1 MSLFPAYNA
10 PREDQEKDINLDVV
24 QEGDVVKQT
33 PTWLTNTSFKDFQE
47 TVNKTQPI
55 EVLSSSS
62 DTGDDQVIEIPSDGS
77 NCEPERRGKA
87 SKRKKKRRKKKT
99 SSIESDSSDD
109 FIERTRR
116 RRRARSSSSSSLSSS
131 RSRSREKF
139 SRRRSQSQEKER
151 KRSRSLRRSRSKKK
165 DSKRKRSLSRRK
177 RRSRERRRRSRSR
190 SRDRRSPPTQKR
202 SRDEIVANSKHSSKK
217 NFIEEVGVGLAN
229 AFREDRTGDKTNL
242 TGMAWKEVAKYK
254 CKMRFP
260 LGSQAKRRIMAAVL
274 KNPRFHSKAYLKKLL
289 KTKRVR
295 RITKERIKRSSDE
308 LKADFMKTYLDLACN
323 TAVVKV
329 ELDDEDMSRY
339 NPLGIYDKTTEDWV
353 KGVGGL
359 QGEEEEVFENDEM
372 QSRRLEYNRR
382 LRNNPTNVELWIEF
396 IDFQDQALEQ
406 TVFRAE
412 GDEGASAKTKKAR
425 GEILRAKALTERK
438 LAICKSAIERNTR
451 SVKLAVKRLELS
463 RDLFDSKTLDQQWKE
478 LIFVYPENIS
488 LWKRYLLFVQTHYI
502 RFSIPDTCAAY
513 KGCIVK
519 LRSLLEQKVE
529 SKEEGASVLELE
541 QGILDIVEQGALLLL
556 QSGHSEKAV
565 AIYQGMLEL
574 NLFSPT
580 FPGPGYTVADKLS
593 LLEPIWDSGV
603 ARVGEAG
610 ARGWGEELQDRIAQG
625 NREVEVGGPGN
636 EEWEGS
642 VLAQEAAA
650 GAVWLQLEV
659 GREKEQFFPW
669 RQGEAEPED
678 PERVVDFDTVH
689 EWMVE
694 FSRPETKFRLVL
706 SLLRLLGVEW
716 NERSFSSLLHSA
728 ASDCY
733 LGVPAHHRHDFQ
745 GGARLL
751 QPILPQVMST
761 EKVAIFTHFIF
772 AQIYHKFEDPYKTQ
786 LMILWLD
793 FEHLIVEKNPSN
805 PGLKKDLKKLAKS
818 LLKEDRNNVEL
829 VVQFAELE
837 TRLGGYAMGQA
848 VLETSILAGGR
859 VLLLQEQEEDVVAAS
874 RLYRAAAELEL
885 REIVKARE
893 KGTDAALHK
902 DRLQWLLVQVG
913 AQSVFTPMTEKNK
926 SSMLGLVDKARTEFE
941 AWLGKRMDDPRKRIK
956 VFQQAPAIRHSGSE
970 VLFLYTWLLY
980 FTLGPDEA
988 LEALAGYSG
997 RLERE
1002 VQASEDRLSRQERRS
1017 EEMVKSGGRF
1027 DQELQTLKFV
1037 QESIDKIAFDL
1048 IWFEAAEEV
1057 GMRQRLRT
1065 FYLSCLVKYPHSGF
1079 FHSQLP
1085 IVESSTSVVSSVW
1098 REVCK
1103 VGLEKNA
1110 ADSCSHGLMEQMAL
1124 LGLSKVS
1131 AALAD
1136 ASTELPALAIGL
1148 LNRLRHLLER
1158 LTTVASVRH
1167 SPLLWRLLIWA
1178 ASLLTSRLD
1187 AKDAAEELKTVLYRA
1202 IQDVPWDKALYLDT
1216 ALYLDRRG
1224 QLYQTT
1230 SKEVKYGE
1238 GEDHPEDEFVEPKF
1252 ELIPGTLEHITEL
1265 MVEKELRV
1273 RLPLPELEV
1282 LMEPL

>member
-10 PREDQEKDINLDVV
+10 SAGEQEKNEGIDIV
-24 QEGDVVKQT
+24 QENDAVPQM
-33 PTWLTNTSFKDFQE
+33 PAWLTNTSFKDFQE
-47 TVNKTQPI
+47 TINKTQPI

-62 DTGDDQVIEIPSDGS
+62 EAGNDQVIEIASDSSGS
-77 NCEPERRGKA
+77 DSRRKGK
-87 SKRKKKRRKKKT
+87 RTKKKRKNRS
-99 SSIESDSSDD
+99 SSITSDSSDD
-109 FIERTRR
+109 FISRARR
-116 RRRARSSSSSSLSSS
+116 RRRARSSSSSDSS
-131 RSRSREKF
+131 RSRSRSRERRD
-139 SRRRSQSQEKER
+139 RRRNSRSKER
-151 KRSRSLRRSRSKKK
+151 ESKRRSRS
-165 DSKRKRSLSRRK
+165 RKRESRK
-177 RRSRERRRRSRSR
+177 RRSRSRKRKSRSR
-190 SRDRRSPPTQKR
+190 SRDRRKRSKSRSREKHSKNR
-202 SRDEIVANSKHSSKK
+202 SRDEIIANSKHSSKK

-242 TGMAWKEVAKYK
+242 TGMSWKEVAKYK
-254 CKMRFP
+254 CKLRVP
-260 LGSQAKRRIMAAVL
+260 LGSQAKRRMIAAVL

-295 RITKERIKRSSDE
+295 RITKDRVKRSSDE
-308 LKADFMKTYLDLACN
+308 LKADFVKPYLDLTCH
-323 TAVVKV
+323 TSVVKV
-329 ELDDEDMSRY
+329 ELEDEDMSRY

-359 QGEEEEVFENDEM
+359 QGEEEEIFENDEM

-519 LRSLLEQKVE
+519 LRTLLEQKVE
-529 SKEEGASVLELE
+529 AKEEGSSVFELE

-574 NLFSPT
+574 NLFSPS

-603 ARVGEAG
+603 ARVGEVG

-625 NREVEVGGPGN
+625 NREVEVGGPGS

-642 VLAQEAAA
+642 VLAQDKAA

-678 PERVVDFDTVH
+678 PERIVDFDTVH
-689 EWMVE
+689 EWMCE

-716 NERSFSSLLHSA
+716 KERFFSSLLQSA
-728 ASDCY
+728 ASDSY
-733 LGVPAHHRHDFQ
+733 LGVPAHHGHDFH

-751 QPILPQVMST
+751 QPIIPQVMSA
-761 EKVAIFTHFIF
+761 EKVATFTHFIF
-772 AQIYHKFEDPYKTQ
+772 AQIYDKFEEPYKTK
-786 LMILWLD
+786 LMIMWLD
-793 FEHLIVEKNPSN
+793 FEYLIVEKNPSN
-805 PGLKKDLKKLAKS
+805 PGLKKDLKKLAKT

-837 TRLGGYAMGQA
+837 TRLGGYATGQA
-848 VLETSILAGGR
+848 VLETSIMAGGR

-885 REIVKARE
+885 REIVSARE
-893 KGTDAALHK
+893 CGSDPALHK

-913 AQSVFTPMTEKNK
+913 AQAVFTPMTEKNK
-926 SSMLGLVDKARTEFE
+926 TSMIGLVDKARTEFE

-956 VFQQAPAIRHSGSE
+956 VFQQAPAIRHSGCE

-980 FTLGPDEA
+980 FTLGPNEA
-988 LEALAGYSG
+988 LEVLAGYSE
-997 RLERE
+997 RVERE
-1002 VQASEDRLSRQERRS
+1002 VQAAEDRLSRQERRS

-1027 DQELQTLKFV
+1027 DVELQTLRFV

-1057 GMRQRLRT
+1057 GMRQKLRS
-1065 FYLSCLVKYPHSGF
+1065 FYLSCLAKYPHSGF

-1085 IVESSTSVVSSVW
+1085 VVESSTSVVSSVW

-1103 VGLEKNA
+1103 VGLEKNV

-1136 ASTELPALAIGL
+1136 CSTQVELPALAVGL
-1148 LNRLRHLLER
+1148 LNRLRHLLEK
-1158 LTTVASVRH
+1158 LTSVASVRH

-1178 ASLLTSRLD
+1178 ASLLTSRLE

-1230 SKEVKYGE
+1230 SKEVKFGE

-1252 ELIPGTLEHITEL
+1252 EMIPGTLEHITEL

>member
-1 MSLFPAYNA
+1 M
-10 PREDQEKDINLDVV
+10 QV
-24 QEGDVVKQT
+24 QEGDTVKQT

-47 TVNKTQPI
+47 IVNKTQPI
-55 EVLSSSS
+55 EVLSSSE
-62 DTGDDQVIEIPSDGS
+62 DDQVIEIPSGGS
-77 NCEPERRGKA
+77 NSDPETERKGKA
-87 SKRKKKRRKKKT
+87 SKRKKKRRKNRS
-99 SSIESDSSDD
+99 SSIASDSSDD
-109 FIERTRR
+109 FIERARR
-116 RRRARSSSSSSLSSS
+116 RRRARSSSSSGLSSS
-131 RSRSREKF
+131 RSRSR
-139 SRRRSQSQEKER
+139 SRERRSKSLDRER
-151 KRSRSLRRSRSKKK
+151 KRSRSRRRSRSKKK
-165 DSKRKRSLSRRK
+165 TSKRKRSPSKKRK
-177 RRSRERRRRSRSR
+177 RKSRSRERRKRSRSR

-229 AFREDRTGDKTNL
+229 AFREDRAGDKTNL

-254 CKMRFP
+254 CKVRFP

-274 KNPRFHSKAYLKKLL
+274 KNPRFHSKTYLKKLL

-295 RITKERIKRSSDE
+295 RITKERVKRGSDE
-308 LKADFMKTYLDLACN
+308 LKADFLKPYLDLVCPS
-323 TAVVKV
+323 TVVKV
-329 ELDDEDMSRY
+329 ELDEEDMSRY

-574 NLFSPT
+574 NLFSPS

-610 ARGWGEELQDRIAQG
+610 ARGWGEELQDRIAHG
-625 NREVEVGGPGN
+625 NREVEVGGTGS

-642 VLAQEAAA
+642 VLAQETTA

-716 NERSFSSLLHSA
+716 HERSFSSLLHSA

-733 LGVPAHHRHDFQ
+733 LGVPAHHRHDFK

-772 AQIYHKFEDPYKTQ
+772 AQIYRKFEEPYKTQ

-793 FEHLIVEKNPSN
+793 FEHMIVEKNPSN

-837 TRLGGYAMGQA
+837 TRLGGYATGQA

-874 RLYRAAAELEL
+874 RLYRAATELEL

-913 AQSVFTPMTEKNK
+913 AQLVFAPMTEKNK

-941 AWLGKRMDDPRKRIK
+941 AWLGKRMDDPRKRIR
-956 VFQQAPAIRHSGSE
+956 VFQQAPAIRHSGCE
-970 VLFLYTWLLY
+970 VLFLYAWLLY

-988 LEALAGYSG
+988 LETLAGYSS
-997 RLERE
+997 RVERE

-1027 DQELQTLKFV
+1027 DEELQTLRFV

-1065 FYLSCLVKYPHSGF
+1065 FYLSCLAKYPHSGF

-1085 IVESSTSVVSSVW
+1085 VVESSTSVVSSVW

-1103 VGLEKNA
+1103 VGLEKTA

-1131 AALAD
+1131 AALSDVTSNA
-1136 ASTELPALAIGL
+1136 ELPALAVGL
-1148 LNRLRHLLER
+1148 LNRLRHLLEK
-1158 LTTVASVRH
+1158 LTTVSSVRH

-1178 ASLLTSRLD
+1178 ASLITSRLD
-1187 AKDAAEELKTVLYRA
+1187 PKDAAEELKTVLYRA
-1202 IQDVPWDKALYLDT
+1202 IQV
-1216 ALYLDRRG
+1216 
-1224 QLYQTT
+1224 
-1230 SKEVKYGE
+1230 
-1238 GEDHPEDEFVEPKF
+1238 
-1252 ELIPGTLEHITEL
+1252 
-1265 MVEKELRV
+1265 
-1273 RLPLPELEV
+1273 
-1282 LMEPL
+1282 